1 MLISALFPVVVLSTI
16 GAFLLALT
24 ESRSVADAEAFKASG
39 NYYKVFDFAHVPM
52 KFNFFESNK
61 FPP

>member
-1 MLISALFPVVVLSTI
+1 
-16 GAFLLALT
+16 LALT